1 MHIDMPYQSLK
12 TIFQTTYY
20 PRLKIWNLLNQ
31 LKSKWS
37 FLGDH
42 EHPHQIIQNVNF
54 YFLFFLGQIAKTYV
68 NIFMCMANYKQSQFH
83 FFKHIPCN

>member
-1 MHIDMPYQSLK
+1 
-12 TIFQTTYY
+12 
-20 PRLKIWNLLNQ
+20 
-31 LKSKWS
+31 
-37 FLGDH
+37 LGDH